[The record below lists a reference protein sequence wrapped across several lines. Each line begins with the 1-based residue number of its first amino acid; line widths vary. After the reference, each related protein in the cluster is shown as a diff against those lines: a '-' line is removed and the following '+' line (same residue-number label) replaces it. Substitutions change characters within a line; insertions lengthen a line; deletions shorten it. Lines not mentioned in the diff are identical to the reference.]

1 MITSLLTAQPV
12 EREQLV
18 LIASP
23 LRSFE
28 QVNEFRNS
36 LSALEGVIGL
46 KVGRFYRGSLRVAV
60 EYADVVPLARRLRDL
75 RAFTPV
81 ALNERGD
88 RTIEITLG
96 A

>member
-1 MITSLLTAQPV
+1 MVASLLTAQPV
-12 EREQLV
+12 EREQLT

-28 QVNEFRNS
+28 QVNEFRNR

-60 EYADVVPLARRLRDL
+60 DYADVVPLAHRLRDL
-75 RAFTPV
+75 PDFTPI

-96 A
+96 S